1 MAELKHR
8 SCPLYVKSMGTKSE
22 NPDDPVPFS
31 MVASVFHNVDAACE
45 IVDDKAFDDT
55 IPYYLEKG
63 FVTVE
68 HEWDEPIGKPMAA
81 RATSEGLAVEGEIYP
96 KMYEGA
102 SVAEGMRR
110 KVYQEAS
117 IGYYVDDSEHLSYE
131 ACVKYWAAKGY
142 APSIQDHQRAAG
154 GVMLLKKIR
163 LEEVAICIRGA
174 NSQAR
179 VTGVKSAFRKLFGRM
194 FSAPEKSAAEAVK
207 KAPEIDQKAVDELVE
222 SLVSAC
228 RAAIVAEITKQAAI
242 TANEVN
248 PKVPQDETGAPDDAA
263 DEDADLVA
271 VMAQLDELDTEDDD
285 F

>member
-1 MAELKHR
+1 MTTENRGHVRGEVRA
-8 SCPLYVKSMGTKSE
+8 VADDGTIE
-22 NPDDPVPFS
+22 VLAVAHGITDDYGTQFQRGTFTESLEERLPVIAWAHS
-31 MVASVFHNVDAACE
+31 
-45 IVDDKAFDDT
+45 
-55 IPYYLEKG
+55 
-63 FVTVE
+63 
-68 HEWDEPIGKPMAA
+68 WDEPIGKPMAA
-81 RATSEGLAVEGEIYP
+81 KAIPEGLAVDGEIYP

-117 IGYYVDDSEHLSYE
+117 IGYYVDEWEQLSYE
-131 ACVKYWAAKGY
+131 ACVKYWASKGY

-154 GVMLLKKIR
+154 GVVLLKKIR

-248 PKVPQDETGAPDDAA
+248 PKVSQDETGAPDDAA

>member
-1 MAELKHR
+1 MSELKHR

-22 NPDDPVPFS
+22 NPDDPVSFS
-31 MVASVFHNVDAACE
+31 LVASVFYNVDACCE
-45 IVDDKAFDDT
+45 IVDDGAFDDT

-81 RATSEGLAVEGEIYP
+81 RATSEGLAVDGEIYP

-117 IGYYVDDSEHLSYE
+117 IGYYVDEWEHLSYD
-131 ACVKYWAAKGY
+131 ACVKYWAQKGY

-194 FSAPEKSAAEAVK
+194 FSTPEKPAKPDEK
-207 KAPEIDQKAVDELVE
+207 KALEIDRKAVDELVE
-222 SLVSAC
+222 SLVTAC

-242 TANEVN
+242 TGNAID
-248 PKVPQDETGAPDDAA
+248 PKVSQDETGAPESESYEDDDIEAA
-263 DEDADLVA
+263 
-271 VMAQLDELDTEDDD
+271 MAQLAEIDIEDED